1 MEPLQGTNTSGYG
14 FFWVANSML
23 ATMMGQNNRVLQTEA
38 SQKNQEFQIE
48 LENARNLA
56 QDELE
61 AEKIAFKRRMMKL
74 SRLYRQKES
83 YRSFEQQLQTIE
95 LQSYIERYWPLAPA
109 LPHILLT
116 EIENNRYSD
125 NPLPL
130 NVVLLHAPLLPTRR
144 ALAGEVANVKD
155 LSYYRQMEHQ
165 IEYSLMRVPDVK
177 LWRDGCVNTDF
188 VGGNANMMNIHFLM
202 GSLPTLVISP
212 KYREGRLTFNAA
224 VWEAQTC
231 RPLMRPLFSISHEP
245 LLADKDEYYL
255 NESIEKIRTALTL
268 IIGATRDS
276 YAMLTLGKEPVLN
289 YLLDDNQK
297 LIIRRDEAMTDFVKG
312 EYQNI
317 VEALNIDKTPKLI
330 DTYAEKDVLHM
341 RTLAHNISQTF

>member
-1 MEPLQGTNTSGYG
+1 MESIQGANTSGYG

-23 ATMMGQNNRVLQTEA
+23 ATMMGHNNRVLQTEA
-38 SQKNQEFQIE
+38 SLRNQEFQIE

-74 SRLYRQKES
+74 SRMYRQKES
-83 YRSFEQQLQTIE
+83 YRSFEQQLQAIE
-95 LQSYIERYWPLAPA
+95 LQSYIERYWPLAKA
-109 LPHILLT
+109 LPHILLS
-116 EIENNRYSD
+116 EIEKSKDSD

-130 NVVLLHAPLLPTRR
+130 NIVLLHAPLLPTKL
-144 ALAGEVANVKD
+144 ALPGEVANPKD
-155 LSYYRQMEHQ
+155 LTYYRQMEMQ
-165 IEYSLMRVPDVK
+165 IEYSLKRISDVK
-177 LWRDGCVNTDF
+177 LWRDGCVSTDF

-212 KYREGRLTFNAA
+212 KYREGKLTFNAA

-231 RPLMRPLFSISHEP
+231 RPLMRPLFTISHKS
-245 LLADKDEYYL
+245 LLAETDENYL

-276 YAMLTLGKEPVLN
+276 YALLTLGKEPVLN
-289 YLLDDNQK
+289 YLLDDSQK
-297 LIIRRDEAMTDFVKG
+297 QIIRRDEAMTDFVKG

-317 VEALNIDKTPKLI
+317 IEALNVDRTPKLL

>member
-1 MEPLQGTNTSGYG
+1 MEPTQGANTSGYG

-38 SQKNQEFQIE
+38 AQKNQEFQLE
-48 LENARNLA
+48 LEEARNVA

-109 LPHILLT
+109 LPHILLS
-116 EIENNRYSD
+116 EIEHNRYSD

-130 NVVLLHAPLLPTRR
+130 NVVLLHAPLLPSRR

-155 LSYYRQMEHQ
+155 LSYYRQMEQQ
-165 IEYSLMRVPDVK
+165 IEYSLMRIQDIK

-188 VGGNANMMNIHFLM
+188 IGGNANMMNIHFLM
-202 GSLPTLVISP
+202 SSLPTLVISP
-212 KYREGRLTFNAA
+212 KYHEGKLTFNAA

-245 LLADKDEYYL
+245 LQADTDENYL
-255 NESIEKIRTALTL
+255 NDSIEKIRTALTL

-276 YAMLTLGKEPVLN
+276 YALLTLGKEPALN
-289 YLLDDNQK
+289 YLLSEDQK
-297 LIIRRDEAMTDFVKG
+297 RIIERDEAMTEFVKG

-317 VEALNIDKTPKLI
+317 IEALDIDRTPKLL